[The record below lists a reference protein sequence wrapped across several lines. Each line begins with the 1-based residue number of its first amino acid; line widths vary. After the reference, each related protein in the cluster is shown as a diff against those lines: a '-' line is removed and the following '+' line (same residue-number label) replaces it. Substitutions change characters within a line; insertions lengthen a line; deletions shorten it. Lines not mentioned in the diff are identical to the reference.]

1 MKCTKE
7 NFFLKIH
14 FCFLG
19 GLAAVLPAWQK
30 DIVCKLTFENIK
42 VWKFKSSCLFTIVHT
57 WQWMFSSSD
66 ADNFQ
71 MEYIVI
77 EYDFQSRKACS
88 YVGMCIH
95 KGRDTFLIKK
105 YEVGK
110 GLPGPVST
118 GIGAL
123 LRKRSFF
130 SILMHFLL
138 LFSQ

>member
-57 WQWMFSSSD
+57 WQWIFSSSD

-71 MEYIVI
+71 MEHIVI

-88 YVGMCIH
+88 CVGMCIH
-95 KGRDTFLIKK
+95 KGGIHFSSKNMKWERVCQGLFQQELGHFQGRD
-105 YEVGK
+105 
-110 GLPGPVST
+110 
-118 GIGAL
+118 
-123 LRKRSFF
+123 
-130 SILMHFLL
+130 HFLA
-138 LFSQ
+138 F